1 LVSIINL
8 TSNDLDLLV
17 STYEP
22 VSALFNQGHLWSVC
36 TGFESVHEKCSW
48 FIKMTHNYLMESAL
62 SQSSG
67 VKGSFFLN
75 SFVAIQQHFNVS
87 IWHSRSTSRYSKST
101 FNGLQ
106 YNQLRLIN
114 DSKIKKNRFP
124 ESFDYS
130 KKWFSEINDFPK
142 ISFEKSAGLN
152 RKIISSYRKF
162 YFIIR

>member
-1 LVSIINL
+1 MSNIFL

-36 TGFESVHEKCSW
+36 TGFESVYEKCSW
-48 FIKMTHNYLMESAL
+48 FIKLTHNYLMKSAL
-62 SQSSG
+62 SKSSR

-101 FNGLQ
+101 FYGLQ

-114 DSKIKKNRFP
+114 DSKKKRFP
-124 ESFDYS
+124 ASFDYS
-130 KKWFSEINDFPK
+130 KNWFSEIYDFPK
-142 ISFEKSAGLN
+142 ISPKKKEQIETEKFKVPIGNSIL
-152 RKIISSYRKF
+152 
-162 YFIIR
+162 

>member
-1 LVSIINL
+1 MSIINL

-36 TGFESVHEKCSW
+36 TGFESVHEKCPW

-62 SQSSG
+62 SQSSR

-114 DSKIKKNRFP
+114 DSKIKKKRFP

-130 KKWFSEINDFPK
+130 KKWFSVIYDFPK
-142 ISFEKSAGLN
+142 ISSEKRTNWN
-152 RKIISSYRKF
+152 RKHKSRYRKF
-162 YFIIR
+162 FFIMR

>member
-1 LVSIINL
+1 MSIINL

-36 TGFESVHEKCSW
+36 TGFVSVYEKCSW

-62 SQSSG
+62 SESSG

-106 YNQLRLIN
+106 YNQWQLIN
-114 DSKIKKNRFP
+114 DSKKNRFP
-124 ESFDYS
+124 ESFDCS
-130 KKWFSEINDFPK
+130 KKRFSEINDFPK
-142 ISFEKSAGLN
+142 LSSEKRADWN
-152 RKIISSYRKF
+152 RKIKSSYRKF
-162 YFIIR
+162 YFIMR